1 MWGVQLGW
9 GVTHT
14 LLEVEP
20 QEDWAEGTLGQ
31 SVGES
36 VCSHTPRTSRGDPLA
51 RHVGNGGCDSLLPRG
66 WWERA
71 CRKEG
76 AISKEVNTSP
86 FMAAVFITGISQEQ
100 LLIAPEHG
108 GAFQPLGLSQCR
120 LCSQQC
126 GGQDPGSQE
135 CQPGGHLPVGTVRTS

>member
-14 LLEVEP
+14 LLEVES

-100 LLIAPEHG
+100 LLIVPEHG